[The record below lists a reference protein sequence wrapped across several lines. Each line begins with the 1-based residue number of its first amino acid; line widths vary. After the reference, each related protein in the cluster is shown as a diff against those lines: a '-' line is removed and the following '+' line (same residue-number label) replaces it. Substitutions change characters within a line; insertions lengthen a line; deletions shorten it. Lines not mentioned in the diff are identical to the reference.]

1 MHGRWAFFPL
11 AALAAAAMPS
21 ARAIGEFSPL
31 MTLPFSF
38 IALGSLE
45 TCYLI

>member
-1 MHGRWAFFPL
+1 
-11 AALAAAAMPS
+11 MPS

-38 IALGSLE
+38 IALGYLE